1 MEDLQHALGK
11 RGLTVTTL
19 SDKGR
24 CLFTTRDFSPGD
36 VIISQ
41 EPYVCVPNESRCD
54 GCFSSS
60 NLKKCSA
67 CQVVWYCGNA
77 CQKSDWK
84 LHRLECHALS
94 KLDKDRKKS
103 LTPSIRLMVKL
114 CVRRKLQS
122 EKTIPTTMM
131 DSYALVEALVAH
143 ISNINEKQLILYAQM
158 ANLVSL
164 IVQWHEI
171 NIKEIAENFSRFA
184 CNAHTICDSELQPL
198 GTGLYPVISVI
209 NHSCAPNSVL
219 MFEGKVA
226 VVRAVQHIPRGSEV
240 LISYIETAGSTMT
253 RKKALKEQYFFTC
266 TCPRC
271 IKMGQYDDIRESAIL
286 EGYRCRDNG
295 CSGFLLRVS
304 EDETFICQQCGFVR
318 YKEEMKKIASEVKPM
333 MDKASTALSS
343 GNYIEA
349 RAMYKIIERLQM
361 KMCHPFSL
369 NLLRTRETI
378 VKILMELQDWR
389 EALSYC
395 RLTIPVYQ
403 RVYPGFHPLLGL
415 QHYTCGKLEW
425 LLGLTEDAV
434 KSLTNAVDILRVTHG
449 TNTHFV
455 KELLIKLEEARAEV
469 GYSLSLKD
477 E

>member
-122 EKTIPTTMM
+122 EKLRSGGGFGG
-131 DSYALVEALVAH
+131 SYPYTFW
-143 ISNINEKQLILYAQM
+143 ISN
-158 ANLVSL
+158 V
-164 IVQWHEI
+164 VH
-171 NIKEIAENFSRFA
+171 FA

>member
-77 CQKSDWK
+77 CQ
-84 LHRLECHALS
+84 
-94 KLDKDRKKS
+94 
-103 LTPSIRLMVKL
+103 
-114 CVRRKLQS
+114 
-122 EKTIPTTMM
+122 TIPTTMM